1 MKKFRLAL
9 TFAASLA
16 AQMAP
21 SSLPASAADLGGGY
35 KDTPYVVMPWQGLY
49 FGVHGGGAWGSA
61 KVNDNFDYYGDP
73 HMDGS
78 AKSTDAIGGAQAGY
92 NVQQGHLVFGIEG
105 DVGYLG
111 LSAKGAD
118 THTSYWGDPNCHG
131 SDWHYCNI
139 SGKYDTSGGL
149 YGDLTGRVGY
159 ATNRVL
165 FYGKGGVAFLN
176 ADLKTHYDGN
186 TVGNL
191 YPGGTVPFDFDHSE
205 TLVGWTIGAGAEV
218 AINPSWSIKAEY
230 QHFDFGSMS
239 NDYGQCK
246 KVMNWNS
253 AACPAGGGYGG
264 NSGTANLKGTTD
276 TSIAVDTVKFGLNY
290 RINN

>member
-1 MKKFRLAL
+1 MKKFRLAFI
-9 TFAASLA
+9 FAASVA

-21 SSLPASAADLGGGY
+21 SSLPASAADLGGGGY

-61 KVNDNFDYYGDP
+61 SVNDTFDYYGDP

-78 AKSTDAIGGAQAGY
+78 AKSTAAIGGGQAGY
-92 NVQQGHLVFGIEG
+92 NVQQGHLVFGVEG
-105 DVGYLG
+105 DIGYLG
-111 LSAKGAD
+111 LSAQGAD
-118 THTSYWGDPNCHG
+118 YHHADSNCTG
-131 SDWHYCNI
+131 NWAYCNI
-139 SGKYDTSGGL
+139 GGKYDTSGGL

-176 ADLKTHYDGN
+176 ADLKTHYDGATASWYN
-186 TVGNL
+186 
-191 YPGGTVPFDFDHSE
+191 GGTVLFDFDHSD

-218 AINPSWSIKAEY
+218 AISPSWSIKAEY

-239 NDYGQCK
+239 NSYTDCK
-246 KVMNWNS
+246 VVT
-253 AACPAGGGYGG
+253 AGGVCPNPG
-264 NSGTANLKGTTD
+264 GTAIITGKTD

>member
-1 MKKFRLAL
+1 
-9 TFAASLA
+9 
-16 AQMAP
+16 MAP

-49 FGVHGGGAWGSA
+49 FGVHGGGAWGTA
-61 KVNDNFDYYGDP
+61 KVHDHFDYNGDP
-73 HMDGS
+73 DMYGN
-78 AKSTDAIGGAQAGY
+78 AKSTSGIVGGQAGY
-92 NVQQGHLVFGIEG
+92 NVQQGNLVFGIEG
-105 DVGYLG
+105 DIGYLG
-111 LSAKGAD
+111 ISAQGAD
-118 THTSYWGDPNCHG
+118 KYCADAPTCSHSNTH
-131 SDWHYCNI
+131 NI
-139 SGKYDTSGGL
+139 SGKYDTSGDL
-149 YGDLTGRVGY
+149 YGDLTGRLGY

-218 AINPSWSIKAEY
+218 AINPSWSVKAEY

-239 NDYGQCK
+239 NDYGQCQ
-246 KVMNWNS
+246 KVMNWKS

-276 TSIAVDTVKFGLNY
+276 TSIAVDTVKLGLNY

>member
-1 MKKFRLAL
+1 MKKFRLAFI
-9 TFAASLA
+9 FAAGVA

-21 SSLPASAADLGGGY
+21 SSLPASAADLGGGGY
-35 KDTPYVVMPWQGLY
+35 KDTPYVMVPWQGLY
-49 FGVHGGGAWGSA
+49 FGVHGGGAWGSTT
-61 KVNDNFDYYGDP
+61 VDDNFDYYGDP
-73 HMDGS
+73 YMNGS
-78 AKSTDAIGGAQAGY
+78 ANSTSAILGGQAGY

-105 DVGYLG
+105 DIGYLG
-111 LSAKGAD
+111 LSAQGAD
-118 THTSYWGDPNCHG
+118 THTSYAGDPNCHG
-131 SDWHYCNI
+131 PDWHYCNI
-139 SGKYDTSGGL
+139 NGKYDTSGGL

-176 ADLKTHYDGN
+176 ADLKTHYDGAKW
-186 TVGNL
+186 
-191 YPGGTVPFDFDHSE
+191 PSGTVPFDFDHSE

-218 AINPSWSIKAEY
+218 ALSPSWSVKAEY

-239 NDYGQCK
+239 NSYSDCK
-246 KVMNWNS
+246 VVN
-253 AACPAGGGYGG
+253 GGDCSKPNNGG
-264 NSGTANLKGTTD
+264 VANLNGKTD

>member
-1 MKKFRLAL
+1 MKKFRLAFI
-9 TFAASLA
+9 FAASGV

-21 SSLPASAADLGGGY
+21 SLPASAADLGGGY

-49 FGVHGGGAWGSA
+49 VGVHGGGAWGSA

-111 LSAKGAD
+111 LSAHGAD
-118 THTSYWGDPNCHG
+118 K
-131 SDWHYCNI
+131 YCKDHACSATEYHNI
-139 SGKYDTSGGL
+139 SGQYDTSGGL

-159 ATNRVL
+159 ATNRAL

-186 TVGNL
+186 TLACGAFSS
-191 YPGGTVPFDFDHSE
+191 GKVPFDFDHSE
-205 TLVGWTIGAGAEV
+205 TLTGWTIGGGAEV
-218 AINPSWSIKAEY
+218 AINPSWSVKAEY

-239 NDYGQCK
+239 NSYS
-246 KVMNWNS
+246 NS
-253 AACPAGGGYGG
+253 KPVAL
-264 NSGTANLKGTTD
+264 GTATLTGKTD